1 MRIFTG
7 ASLCLML
14 GLAGLLSN
22 VATAPA
28 MANEAAMATGI
39 IELRPDDA
47 DHVKL
52 GQKIYLE
59 QCASCHGV

>member
-14 GLAGLLSN
+14 GLAGLLSS

-52 GQKIYLE
+52 GQKI
-59 QCASCHGV
+59 